1 MTLVARARVPLS
13 RASPILWSVFP
24 LYNLL
29 LLRACCSLYILC
41 AILQTPLSSPPLL
54 TSIHTVHYAQSNT
67 HSGVDKGKP
76 SPGPAMLSDNIL
88 SNASVTDLIK
98 VRNRLFKSFTHA
110 DIVLLQNH
118 KVVHFVIMLQNSIED
133 M

>member
-1 MTLVARARVPLS
+1 M
-13 RASPILWSVFP
+13 
-24 LYNLL
+24 
-29 LLRACCSLYILC
+29 
-41 AILQTPLSSPPLL
+41 
-54 TSIHTVHYAQSNT
+54 HYAQSNT

-110 DIVLLQNH
+110 DIN

-133 M
+133 MERGGWRRLGTISLPNQWLSLGVGGN

>member
-1 MTLVARARVPLS
+1 M
-13 RASPILWSVFP
+13 
-24 LYNLL
+24 
-29 LLRACCSLYILC
+29 
-41 AILQTPLSSPPLL
+41 
-54 TSIHTVHYAQSNT
+54 HYAQSNT

-98 VRNRLFKSFTHA
+98 VRSRLFKSFTHA
-110 DIVLLQNH
+110 DIH

-133 M
+133 MERGGWRRLGTISLPNQWLSLGVGGN